1 MVSRRRG
8 LLPGQFVSGIV
19 GECGGEGG
27 GGGGVSGFCMGDVW
41 KACGRLVDGGLGG
54 GALALRQLRVG
65 VAHFPHR
72 SLAGASAPN
81 LALRAS
87 DMRS

>member
-19 GECGGEGG
+19 GECGVA
-27 GGGGVSGFCMGDVW
+27 GGGVLILYGGCFEGSG
-41 KACGRLVDGGLGG
+41 GGLGG
-54 GALALRQLRVG
+54 GALPLRQRRVG

-81 LALRAS
+81 SALRTS